1 MKNLLSPIIIL
12 VIILVVVAMGL
23 FAYKLFSDD
32 GSGKGG
38 SANPEDLI
46 APTLELS
53 IDETTE
59 LQDVVTIYATASTE
73 DELGIKSIT
82 LPDGT
87 EVETDSATFEATENK
102 KYVFKVKGNNG
113 AEASLPIEIS
123 NIRISS
129 AESPYIPKGFE
140 HVGGTVEDGFTIED
154 EIGNQYVWVPIAS
167 GKVTRNTMLDSNF
180 IESTNSAS
188 ALVNSVAKNYGFY
201 IGRYEASQMDVNGT
215 KIAASMPGKTPW
227 TNITYIDANNVSATV
242 AETLN
247 YPEGYSTAII
257 NSFVWD
263 TTLKWIDE
271 KYTNFS
277 SLLNYGNYSG
287 QIYPTGTTESDIVNN
302 ICDLAGNVREWTT
315 EIFKGATTTS
325 SKKNSSTQEQ
335 VLYRVVRGGSASLN
349 KTPISHV
356 GYPENMSDNYW
367 GFRTI
372 LFKD

>member
-1 MKNLLSPIIIL
+1 MKNLLSPIIIIVIVL
-12 VIILVVVAMGL
+12 VIVALGL
-23 FAYKLFSDD
+23 FAFKLFSETG
-32 GSGKGG
+32 GSGTT
-38 SANPEDLI
+38 NPEDMI
-46 APTLELS
+46 EPTIEVSLS
-53 IDETTE
+53 EEEAI
-59 LQDVVTIYATASTE
+59 QDVVTVYIKIKTE
-73 DELGIKSIT
+73 DELGVKSII

-87 EVETDSATFEATENK
+87 EIEGDSASFDVTENN
-102 KYVFKVKGNNG
+102 KYVIKAKGNNG
-113 AEASLPIEIS
+113 AEATLPIEIS
-123 NIRISS
+123 NIRESS
-129 AESPYIPKGFE
+129 SDNPYIPDGFE
-140 HVGGTVEDGFTIED
+140 HIGGTAEEGFIIED
-154 EIGNQYVWVPIAS
+154 KVGNQYVWVPVSS

-188 ALVNSVAKNYGFY
+188 AFVNSVAKNYGFY
-201 IGRYEASQMDVNGT
+201 IGRYEASQMDVSGT

-227 TNITYIDANNVSATV
+227 TNITYLDANNVSTSV
-242 AETLN
+242 AQTLE

-271 KYTNFS
+271 KYTNYS

-287 QIYPTGTTESDIVNN
+287 QIYPTGTTESDVVNN

-315 EIFKGATTTS
+315 EIYKGATDTS
-325 SKKNSSTQEQ
+325 SKKNSNTQEQ
-335 VLYRVVRGGSASLN
+335 VLYRVVRGGGASIN